1 MSKFLK
7 FIVHFIVICT
17 IICVVGLA
25 VPPFLG
31 ITTEILDDSSKETNL
46 PMGSVT
52 YAIPVK
58 TEEAAVG
65 DSILYQGDSKAY
77 KYMITE
83 IDQKNK
89 TFQVID
95 ASNSKEKALTV
106 QAKEYFPK
114 VVITIGYVG
123 YLLIATESIEGLII
137 LGLAVLFL
145 IILYI
150 IAELWKKDPQDDYDE
165 MDTEP
170 GYVKSKKELKR
181 EEYQEMNPLR
191 KAVADLKNEIR
202 SLGSVNVNAIEEYK
216 ELFDRHGFLKEQHDD
231 LVESEKVL
239 LGVIDELDAGMRR
252 QFEENFVR
260 IQAEFDK
267 AFRQLFGGGHGKL
280 ELVEGEDILEAGV
293 RIIAQPPGKKLQN
306 MILLSGGE
314 KALTA
319 IALLFAI
326 QNLKPS
332 PFCLLDEIEAAL
344 DESNVARYAN
354 YLHKLTKNTQ
364 FIIITHRRGTMAAA
378 DRLYGITMQEK
389 GVSALVSVNL
399 IEDDLDE

>member
-83 IDQKNK
+83 IDQENK

-150 IAELWKKDPQDDYDE
+150 IADLWKKDPQDDYDE

-181 EEYQEMNPLR
+181 EE
-191 KAVADLKNEIR
+191 KAR
-202 SLGSVNVNAIEEYK
+202 QRRYK
-216 ELFDRHGFLKEQHDD
+216 EEEKQIRKEEKQNRKGADAPRKKIRTGGFVDTIYEDELETDNEKPVTVQTATSEAHELLKKEIAAATADEPEAQQEEPEKEVVISPTENIVTHLKEALEEEKQEQEAPVDEEEETESLPIRRMAIPVWSAAQIAENAKNQGDAPDIVKDDVTKVTLFDYSDIVAGDKTT
-231 LVESEKVL
+231 SAEK
-239 LGVIDELDAGMRR
+239 
-252 QFEENFVR
+252 
-260 IQAEFDK
+260 
-267 AFRQLFGGGHGKL
+267 
-280 ELVEGEDILEAGV
+280 
-293 RIIAQPPGKKLQN
+293 QN
-306 MILLSGGE
+306 
-314 KALTA
+314 
-319 IALLFAI
+319 
-326 QNLKPS
+326 
-332 PFCLLDEIEAAL
+332 
-344 DESNVARYAN
+344 
-354 YLHKLTKNTQ
+354 
-364 FIIITHRRGTMAAA
+364 
-378 DRLYGITMQEK
+378 
-389 GVSALVSVNL
+389 
-399 IEDDLDE
+399 

>member
-83 IDQKNK
+83 IDQENK

-181 EEYQEMNPLR
+181 EE
-191 KAVADLKNEIR
+191 KAR
-202 SLGSVNVNAIEEYK
+202 QRRYK
-216 ELFDRHGFLKEQHDD
+216 EEEKQIRKEEKQNRKGADAPRKKIRTGGFVDTIYEDELETDNEKPVTVQTATSEAHELLKKEIAAATADEPEAQQEEPEKEVVISPTENIVTHLKEALEEEKQEQEAPVDEEEETESLPIRRMAIPVWSAAQIAENAKNQGDAPDIVKDDVTKVTLFDYSDIVAGDKTA
-231 LVESEKVL
+231 SAEK
-239 LGVIDELDAGMRR
+239 
-252 QFEENFVR
+252 
-260 IQAEFDK
+260 
-267 AFRQLFGGGHGKL
+267 
-280 ELVEGEDILEAGV
+280 
-293 RIIAQPPGKKLQN
+293 QN
-306 MILLSGGE
+306 
-314 KALTA
+314 
-319 IALLFAI
+319 
-326 QNLKPS
+326 
-332 PFCLLDEIEAAL
+332 
-344 DESNVARYAN
+344 
-354 YLHKLTKNTQ
+354 
-364 FIIITHRRGTMAAA
+364 
-378 DRLYGITMQEK
+378 
-389 GVSALVSVNL
+389 
-399 IEDDLDE
+399 

>member
-83 IDQKNK
+83 IDQENK

-181 EEYQEMNPLR
+181 EE
-191 KAVADLKNEIR
+191 KAR
-202 SLGSVNVNAIEEYK
+202 QRRYK
-216 ELFDRHGFLKEQHDD
+216 EEEKQIRKEEKQNRKGADAPRKKIRTGGFVDTIYEDELETDNEKPVTVQTATSEAHELLKKEIAAATADEPEAQQAEPEKEVVISPTENIVTHLKEALEEEKQEQEAPVDEEEETESLPIRRMAIPVWSAAQIAENAKNQGDAPDIVKDDVTKVTLFDYSDIVAGDKTT
-231 LVESEKVL
+231 SAEK
-239 LGVIDELDAGMRR
+239 
-252 QFEENFVR
+252 
-260 IQAEFDK
+260 
-267 AFRQLFGGGHGKL
+267 
-280 ELVEGEDILEAGV
+280 
-293 RIIAQPPGKKLQN
+293 QN
-306 MILLSGGE
+306 
-314 KALTA
+314 
-319 IALLFAI
+319 
-326 QNLKPS
+326 
-332 PFCLLDEIEAAL
+332 
-344 DESNVARYAN
+344 
-354 YLHKLTKNTQ
+354 
-364 FIIITHRRGTMAAA
+364 
-378 DRLYGITMQEK
+378 
-389 GVSALVSVNL
+389 
-399 IEDDLDE
+399 

>member
-83 IDQKNK
+83 IDQENK

-181 EEYQEMNPLR
+181 EE
-191 KAVADLKNEIR
+191 KAR
-202 SLGSVNVNAIEEYK
+202 QRRYK
-216 ELFDRHGFLKEQHDD
+216 EEEKQIRKEEKQNRKGADAPRKKIRTGGFVDTIYEDELETDNEKPVTVQTATSEAHELLKKEIAAATADEPEVQQEETEKEVVISPTENIVTHLKEALEEEKQEQEAPVDEEEETESLPIRRMAIPVWSVAQIAENAKNQGDAPDIVKDDVTKVTLFDYSDIVAGDKTT
-231 LVESEKVL
+231 SAEK
-239 LGVIDELDAGMRR
+239 
-252 QFEENFVR
+252 
-260 IQAEFDK
+260 
-267 AFRQLFGGGHGKL
+267 
-280 ELVEGEDILEAGV
+280 
-293 RIIAQPPGKKLQN
+293 QN
-306 MILLSGGE
+306 
-314 KALTA
+314 
-319 IALLFAI
+319 
-326 QNLKPS
+326 
-332 PFCLLDEIEAAL
+332 
-344 DESNVARYAN
+344 
-354 YLHKLTKNTQ
+354 
-364 FIIITHRRGTMAAA
+364 
-378 DRLYGITMQEK
+378 
-389 GVSALVSVNL
+389 
-399 IEDDLDE
+399 

>member
-58 TEEAAVG
+58 TEKAAVG

-83 IDQKNK
+83 IDQENK

-181 EEYQEMNPLR
+181 EE
-191 KAVADLKNEIR
+191 KAR
-202 SLGSVNVNAIEEYK
+202 QRRYK
-216 ELFDRHGFLKEQHDD
+216 EEEKQIRKEEKQNRKGADAPRKKIRTGGFVDTIYEDELETDKEKPVTVQTATSEAHELLKKEIAAATADEPEAQQEEPEKEVVISPTENIVTHLKEALEEEKQEQEAPVDEEEETESLPIRRMAIPVWSAAQIAENAKNQGDAPDIVKDDVTKVTLFDYSDIVAGDKTT
-231 LVESEKVL
+231 SAEK
-239 LGVIDELDAGMRR
+239 
-252 QFEENFVR
+252 
-260 IQAEFDK
+260 
-267 AFRQLFGGGHGKL
+267 
-280 ELVEGEDILEAGV
+280 
-293 RIIAQPPGKKLQN
+293 QN
-306 MILLSGGE
+306 
-314 KALTA
+314 
-319 IALLFAI
+319 
-326 QNLKPS
+326 
-332 PFCLLDEIEAAL
+332 
-344 DESNVARYAN
+344 
-354 YLHKLTKNTQ
+354 
-364 FIIITHRRGTMAAA
+364 
-378 DRLYGITMQEK
+378 
-389 GVSALVSVNL
+389 
-399 IEDDLDE
+399 

>member
-83 IDQKNK
+83 IDQENK

-181 EEYQEMNPLR
+181 EE
-191 KAVADLKNEIR
+191 KAR
-202 SLGSVNVNAIEEYK
+202 QRRYK
-216 ELFDRHGFLKEQHDD
+216 EEEKQIRKEEKQNRKGADASRKKIRTGGFVDTIYEDELETDNEKPVTVQTATSEAHELLKKEIAAATADEPEAQQEEPEKEVVISPTENIVTHLKEALEEEKQEQEAPVDEEEETESLPIRRMAIPVWSAAQIAENAKNQGDAPDIVKDDVTKVTLFDYSDIVAGDKTT
-231 LVESEKVL
+231 SAEK
-239 LGVIDELDAGMRR
+239 
-252 QFEENFVR
+252 
-260 IQAEFDK
+260 
-267 AFRQLFGGGHGKL
+267 
-280 ELVEGEDILEAGV
+280 
-293 RIIAQPPGKKLQN
+293 QN
-306 MILLSGGE
+306 
-314 KALTA
+314 
-319 IALLFAI
+319 
-326 QNLKPS
+326 
-332 PFCLLDEIEAAL
+332 
-344 DESNVARYAN
+344 
-354 YLHKLTKNTQ
+354 
-364 FIIITHRRGTMAAA
+364 
-378 DRLYGITMQEK
+378 
-389 GVSALVSVNL
+389 
-399 IEDDLDE
+399 

>member
-58 TEEAAVG
+58 TEKAAVG

-83 IDQKNK
+83 IDQENK

-181 EEYQEMNPLR
+181 EE
-191 KAVADLKNEIR
+191 KAR
-202 SLGSVNVNAIEEYK
+202 QRRYK
-216 ELFDRHGFLKEQHDD
+216 EEEKQIRKEEKQNRKGADAPRKKIRTGGFVDTIYEDELETDNEKPVTVQTATSEAHELLKKEIAAATADEPEVQQEEPEKEVVISPTENIVTHLKEALEEEKQEQEAPVDEEEETESLPIRRMAIPVWSAAQIAENAKNQGDAPDIVKDDVTKVTLFDYSDIVAGDKTT
-231 LVESEKVL
+231 SAEK
-239 LGVIDELDAGMRR
+239 
-252 QFEENFVR
+252 
-260 IQAEFDK
+260 
-267 AFRQLFGGGHGKL
+267 
-280 ELVEGEDILEAGV
+280 
-293 RIIAQPPGKKLQN
+293 QN
-306 MILLSGGE
+306 
-314 KALTA
+314 
-319 IALLFAI
+319 
-326 QNLKPS
+326 
-332 PFCLLDEIEAAL
+332 
-344 DESNVARYAN
+344 
-354 YLHKLTKNTQ
+354 
-364 FIIITHRRGTMAAA
+364 
-378 DRLYGITMQEK
+378 
-389 GVSALVSVNL
+389 
-399 IEDDLDE
+399 

>member
-83 IDQKNK
+83 IDQENK

-95 ASNSKEKALTV
+95 ASDSKEKALTV

-181 EEYQEMNPLR
+181 EEKDRQR
-191 KAVADLKNEIR
+191 R
-202 SLGSVNVNAIEEYK
+202 YK
-216 ELFDRHGFLKEQHDD
+216 EEEKQIRKEEKQNRKGADAPRKKIRTGGFVDTIYEDELETDNEKPVTVQTATSEAHELLKKEIAAATADEPEAQQEEPEKEVVISPTENIVTHLKEALEEEKQEQEAPVDEEEETESLPIRRMAIPVWSAAQIAENAKNQGDAPDIVKDDVTKVTLFDYSDIVAGDKTT
-231 LVESEKVL
+231 SAEK
-239 LGVIDELDAGMRR
+239 
-252 QFEENFVR
+252 
-260 IQAEFDK
+260 
-267 AFRQLFGGGHGKL
+267 
-280 ELVEGEDILEAGV
+280 
-293 RIIAQPPGKKLQN
+293 QN
-306 MILLSGGE
+306 
-314 KALTA
+314 
-319 IALLFAI
+319 
-326 QNLKPS
+326 
-332 PFCLLDEIEAAL
+332 
-344 DESNVARYAN
+344 
-354 YLHKLTKNTQ
+354 
-364 FIIITHRRGTMAAA
+364 
-378 DRLYGITMQEK
+378 
-389 GVSALVSVNL
+389 
-399 IEDDLDE
+399 

>member
-83 IDQKNK
+83 IDQENK

-95 ASNSKEKALTV
+95 ASDSKEKALTV

-165 MDTEP
+165 TDTEP

-181 EEYQEMNPLR
+181 EE
-191 KAVADLKNEIR
+191 KAR
-202 SLGSVNVNAIEEYK
+202 QRRYK
-216 ELFDRHGFLKEQHDD
+216 EEEKQIRKEEKQNRKGADAPRKKIRTGGFVDTIYEDELETDNEKPVTVQTATSEAHELLKKEIAAATADEPEAQQEEPEKEVVISPTENIVTHLKEALEEEKQEQEAPVDEEEETESLPIRRMAIPVWSAAQIAENAKNQGDAPDIVKDDVTKVTLFDYSDIVAGDKTT
-231 LVESEKVL
+231 SAEK
-239 LGVIDELDAGMRR
+239 
-252 QFEENFVR
+252 
-260 IQAEFDK
+260 
-267 AFRQLFGGGHGKL
+267 
-280 ELVEGEDILEAGV
+280 
-293 RIIAQPPGKKLQN
+293 QN
-306 MILLSGGE
+306 
-314 KALTA
+314 
-319 IALLFAI
+319 
-326 QNLKPS
+326 
-332 PFCLLDEIEAAL
+332 
-344 DESNVARYAN
+344 
-354 YLHKLTKNTQ
+354 
-364 FIIITHRRGTMAAA
+364 
-378 DRLYGITMQEK
+378 
-389 GVSALVSVNL
+389 
-399 IEDDLDE
+399 

>member
-83 IDQKNK
+83 IDQENK

-95 ASNSKEKALTV
+95 TSNSKEKALTV

-181 EEYQEMNPLR
+181 EE
-191 KAVADLKNEIR
+191 KAR
-202 SLGSVNVNAIEEYK
+202 QRRYK
-216 ELFDRHGFLKEQHDD
+216 EEEKQIRKEEKQNRKGADAPRKKIRTGGFVDTIYEDELETDNEKPVTVQTATSEAHELLKKEIAAATADEPEAQQEEPEKEVVISPTENIVTHLKEALEEEKQEQEAPVDEEEETESLPIRRMAIPVWSAAQIAENAKNQGDAPDIVKDDVTKVTLFDYSDIVAGDKTT
-231 LVESEKVL
+231 SAEK
-239 LGVIDELDAGMRR
+239 
-252 QFEENFVR
+252 
-260 IQAEFDK
+260 
-267 AFRQLFGGGHGKL
+267 
-280 ELVEGEDILEAGV
+280 
-293 RIIAQPPGKKLQN
+293 QN
-306 MILLSGGE
+306 
-314 KALTA
+314 
-319 IALLFAI
+319 
-326 QNLKPS
+326 
-332 PFCLLDEIEAAL
+332 
-344 DESNVARYAN
+344 
-354 YLHKLTKNTQ
+354 
-364 FIIITHRRGTMAAA
+364 
-378 DRLYGITMQEK
+378 
-389 GVSALVSVNL
+389 
-399 IEDDLDE
+399 

>member
-83 IDQKNK
+83 IDQENK

-181 EEYQEMNPLR
+181 EE
-191 KAVADLKNEIR
+191 KAR
-202 SLGSVNVNAIEEYK
+202 QRRYK
-216 ELFDRHGFLKEQHDD
+216 EEEKQIRKEEKQNRKGADAPRKKIRTGGFVDTIYEDELETDNEKPVTVQTATSEAHELLNKEIAAATADEPEVQQEEPEKEVVISPTENIVTHLKEALEEEKQEQEAPVDEEEETESLPIRRMAIPVWSAAQIAENAKNQGDAPDIVKDDVTKVTLFDYSDIVAGDKTT
-231 LVESEKVL
+231 SAEK
-239 LGVIDELDAGMRR
+239 
-252 QFEENFVR
+252 
-260 IQAEFDK
+260 
-267 AFRQLFGGGHGKL
+267 
-280 ELVEGEDILEAGV
+280 
-293 RIIAQPPGKKLQN
+293 QN
-306 MILLSGGE
+306 
-314 KALTA
+314 
-319 IALLFAI
+319 
-326 QNLKPS
+326 
-332 PFCLLDEIEAAL
+332 
-344 DESNVARYAN
+344 
-354 YLHKLTKNTQ
+354 
-364 FIIITHRRGTMAAA
+364 
-378 DRLYGITMQEK
+378 
-389 GVSALVSVNL
+389 
-399 IEDDLDE
+399 

>member
-83 IDQKNK
+83 IDQENK

-181 EEYQEMNPLR
+181 EE
-191 KAVADLKNEIR
+191 KAR
-202 SLGSVNVNAIEEYK
+202 QRRYK
-216 ELFDRHGFLKEQHDD
+216 EEEKQIRKEEKQNRKGADAPRKKIRTGGFVDTIYEDELETDNEKPVTVQTATSEAHELLKKEIAAATADEPEVQQEEPEKEVVISPTENIVTHLKEALEEEKQEQEAPVDEEEETESLPIRRMAIPVWSAAQIAENAKNQGDAPDIVKDDVTKVTLFDYSDIVAGDKTT
-231 LVESEKVL
+231 SAEK
-239 LGVIDELDAGMRR
+239 
-252 QFEENFVR
+252 
-260 IQAEFDK
+260 
-267 AFRQLFGGGHGKL
+267 
-280 ELVEGEDILEAGV
+280 
-293 RIIAQPPGKKLQN
+293 QN
-306 MILLSGGE
+306 
-314 KALTA
+314 
-319 IALLFAI
+319 
-326 QNLKPS
+326 
-332 PFCLLDEIEAAL
+332 
-344 DESNVARYAN
+344 
-354 YLHKLTKNTQ
+354 
-364 FIIITHRRGTMAAA
+364 
-378 DRLYGITMQEK
+378 
-389 GVSALVSVNL
+389 
-399 IEDDLDE
+399 

>member
-83 IDQKNK
+83 IDQENK

-181 EEYQEMNPLR
+181 EE
-191 KAVADLKNEIR
+191 KAR
-202 SLGSVNVNAIEEYK
+202 QRRYK
-216 ELFDRHGFLKEQHDD
+216 EEEKQIRKEEKQNRKGADAPRKKIRTGGFVDTIYEDELETDNEKPVTVQTATSEAHELLKKEIAAATADEPEAQQEEPEKDVVISPTENIVTHLKEALEEEKQEQEAPVDEEEETESLPIRRMAIPVWSAAQIAENAKNQGDAPDIVKDDVTKVTLFDYSDIVAGDKTT
-231 LVESEKVL
+231 SAEK
-239 LGVIDELDAGMRR
+239 
-252 QFEENFVR
+252 
-260 IQAEFDK
+260 
-267 AFRQLFGGGHGKL
+267 
-280 ELVEGEDILEAGV
+280 
-293 RIIAQPPGKKLQN
+293 QN
-306 MILLSGGE
+306 
-314 KALTA
+314 
-319 IALLFAI
+319 
-326 QNLKPS
+326 
-332 PFCLLDEIEAAL
+332 
-344 DESNVARYAN
+344 
-354 YLHKLTKNTQ
+354 
-364 FIIITHRRGTMAAA
+364 
-378 DRLYGITMQEK
+378 
-389 GVSALVSVNL
+389 
-399 IEDDLDE
+399 

>member
-83 IDQKNK
+83 IDQENK

-165 MDTEP
+165 TDTEP

-181 EEYQEMNPLR
+181 EEKARQR
-191 KAVADLKNEIR
+191 K
-202 SLGSVNVNAIEEYK
+202 YK
-216 ELFDRHGFLKEQHDD
+216 EEEKQIRKEEKQNRKGADAPRKKIRTGGFVDTIYEDELETDNEKPVTVQTATSEAHELLKKEIAAATADEPEAQQEEPEKEVVISPTENIVTHLKEALEEEKQEQEAPVDEEEETESLPIRRMAIPVWSAAQIAENAKNQGDAPDIVKDDVTKVTLFDYSDIVAGDKTT
-231 LVESEKVL
+231 SAEK
-239 LGVIDELDAGMRR
+239 
-252 QFEENFVR
+252 
-260 IQAEFDK
+260 
-267 AFRQLFGGGHGKL
+267 
-280 ELVEGEDILEAGV
+280 
-293 RIIAQPPGKKLQN
+293 QN
-306 MILLSGGE
+306 
-314 KALTA
+314 
-319 IALLFAI
+319 
-326 QNLKPS
+326 
-332 PFCLLDEIEAAL
+332 
-344 DESNVARYAN
+344 
-354 YLHKLTKNTQ
+354 
-364 FIIITHRRGTMAAA
+364 
-378 DRLYGITMQEK
+378 
-389 GVSALVSVNL
+389 
-399 IEDDLDE
+399 

>member
-58 TEEAAVG
+58 TEEAAVR

-83 IDQKNK
+83 IDQENK

-181 EEYQEMNPLR
+181 EE
-191 KAVADLKNEIR
+191 KAR
-202 SLGSVNVNAIEEYK
+202 QRRYK
-216 ELFDRHGFLKEQHDD
+216 EEEKQIRKEEKQNRKGADAPRKKIRTGGFVDTIYEDELETDNEKPVTVQTATSEAHELLKKEIAAATADEPEAQQEEPEKEVVISPTENIVTHLKEALEEEKQEQEAPVDEEEETESLPIRRMAIPVWSAAQIAENAKNQGDAPDIVKDDVTKVTLFDYSDIVAGDKTT
-231 LVESEKVL
+231 SAEK
-239 LGVIDELDAGMRR
+239 
-252 QFEENFVR
+252 
-260 IQAEFDK
+260 
-267 AFRQLFGGGHGKL
+267 
-280 ELVEGEDILEAGV
+280 
-293 RIIAQPPGKKLQN
+293 QN
-306 MILLSGGE
+306 
-314 KALTA
+314 
-319 IALLFAI
+319 
-326 QNLKPS
+326 
-332 PFCLLDEIEAAL
+332 
-344 DESNVARYAN
+344 
-354 YLHKLTKNTQ
+354 
-364 FIIITHRRGTMAAA
+364 
-378 DRLYGITMQEK
+378 
-389 GVSALVSVNL
+389 
-399 IEDDLDE
+399 

>member
-31 ITTEILDDSSKETNL
+31 ITTEILDDPSKETNL

-83 IDQKNK
+83 IDQENK

-181 EEYQEMNPLR
+181 EE
-191 KAVADLKNEIR
+191 KAR
-202 SLGSVNVNAIEEYK
+202 QRRYK
-216 ELFDRHGFLKEQHDD
+216 EEEKQIRKEEKQNRKGADAPRKKIRTGGFVDTIYEDELETDNEKPVTVQTATSEAHELLKKEIAAATADEPEVQQEEPEKEVVISPTENIVTHLKEALEEEKQEQEAPVDEEEETESLPIKRMAIPVWSAAQIAENAKNQGDAPDIVKDDVTKVTLFDYSDIVAGDKTT
-231 LVESEKVL
+231 SAEK
-239 LGVIDELDAGMRR
+239 
-252 QFEENFVR
+252 
-260 IQAEFDK
+260 
-267 AFRQLFGGGHGKL
+267 
-280 ELVEGEDILEAGV
+280 
-293 RIIAQPPGKKLQN
+293 QN
-306 MILLSGGE
+306 
-314 KALTA
+314 
-319 IALLFAI
+319 
-326 QNLKPS
+326 
-332 PFCLLDEIEAAL
+332 
-344 DESNVARYAN
+344 
-354 YLHKLTKNTQ
+354 
-364 FIIITHRRGTMAAA
+364 
-378 DRLYGITMQEK
+378 
-389 GVSALVSVNL
+389 
-399 IEDDLDE
+399 

>member
-181 EEYQEMNPLR
+181 EE
-191 KAVADLKNEIR
+191 KAR
-202 SLGSVNVNAIEEYK
+202 QRRYK
-216 ELFDRHGFLKEQHDD
+216 EEEKQIRKEEKQNQKGADVPRKKIRTGGFVDTIYEDELEPDEEKQEPEAPVDEEEETESLPIRRMAIPVWSAAQIAESAKNQGDAPDIVKDDITKVTLFDYSDIVAGAKPA
-231 LVESEKVL
+231 SAEK
-239 LGVIDELDAGMRR
+239 
-252 QFEENFVR
+252 
-260 IQAEFDK
+260 
-267 AFRQLFGGGHGKL
+267 
-280 ELVEGEDILEAGV
+280 
-293 RIIAQPPGKKLQN
+293 QN
-306 MILLSGGE
+306 
-314 KALTA
+314 
-319 IALLFAI
+319 
-326 QNLKPS
+326 
-332 PFCLLDEIEAAL
+332 
-344 DESNVARYAN
+344 
-354 YLHKLTKNTQ
+354 
-364 FIIITHRRGTMAAA
+364 
-378 DRLYGITMQEK
+378 
-389 GVSALVSVNL
+389 
-399 IEDDLDE
+399 

>member
-83 IDQKNK
+83 IDQENK

-181 EEYQEMNPLR
+181 EE
-191 KAVADLKNEIR
+191 KAR
-202 SLGSVNVNAIEEYK
+202 QRRYK
-216 ELFDRHGFLKEQHDD
+216 EEEKQIRKEEKQNRKGADAPRKKIRTGGFVDTIYEDELETDNEKPVTVQTATSEAHELLKKEIAAATADEPEAQQEEPEKEVVISPTENIVTHLKEALEEEKQEQEAPVDEEEETESLPIRRMAIPVWSAAQIAENAKNQGDAPDIVKDDVTKVTLFDYSDIVASDKTT
-231 LVESEKVL
+231 SAEK
-239 LGVIDELDAGMRR
+239 
-252 QFEENFVR
+252 
-260 IQAEFDK
+260 
-267 AFRQLFGGGHGKL
+267 
-280 ELVEGEDILEAGV
+280 
-293 RIIAQPPGKKLQN
+293 QN
-306 MILLSGGE
+306 
-314 KALTA
+314 
-319 IALLFAI
+319 
-326 QNLKPS
+326 
-332 PFCLLDEIEAAL
+332 
-344 DESNVARYAN
+344 
-354 YLHKLTKNTQ
+354 
-364 FIIITHRRGTMAAA
+364 
-378 DRLYGITMQEK
+378 
-389 GVSALVSVNL
+389 
-399 IEDDLDE
+399 

>member
-58 TEEAAVG
+58 TEKAAVG

-83 IDQKNK
+83 IDQENK

-181 EEYQEMNPLR
+181 EE
-191 KAVADLKNEIR
+191 KAR
-202 SLGSVNVNAIEEYK
+202 QRRYK
-216 ELFDRHGFLKEQHDD
+216 EEEKQIRKEEKQNRKGADAPRKKIRTGGFVDTIYEDELETDNEKPVTVQTATSEAHELLKKEIAAATADEPEAQQEEPEKEVVISPTENIVTHLKEALEEEKQEQEAPVDEEEETESLPIRRMAIPVWSAAQIAENAKNQGDAPDIVKDDVTKVTLFDYSDIVAGDKTT
-231 LVESEKVL
+231 SAEK
-239 LGVIDELDAGMRR
+239 
-252 QFEENFVR
+252 
-260 IQAEFDK
+260 
-267 AFRQLFGGGHGKL
+267 
-280 ELVEGEDILEAGV
+280 
-293 RIIAQPPGKKLQN
+293 QN
-306 MILLSGGE
+306 
-314 KALTA
+314 
-319 IALLFAI
+319 
-326 QNLKPS
+326 
-332 PFCLLDEIEAAL
+332 
-344 DESNVARYAN
+344 
-354 YLHKLTKNTQ
+354 
-364 FIIITHRRGTMAAA
+364 
-378 DRLYGITMQEK
+378 
-389 GVSALVSVNL
+389 
-399 IEDDLDE
+399 

>member
-83 IDQKNK
+83 IDQENK

-181 EEYQEMNPLR
+181 EEKARQR
-191 KAVADLKNEIR
+191 K
-202 SLGSVNVNAIEEYK
+202 YK
-216 ELFDRHGFLKEQHDD
+216 EEEKQIRKEEKQNRKGADAPRTKIRTGGFVDTIYEDELETDNEKPVTVQTATSEAHELLKKEIAAATADEPEVQQEEPEKEVVISPTENIVTHLKEALEEEKQEQEAPVDEEEETESLPIRRMAIPVWSAAQIAENAKNQGDAPDIVKDDVTKVTLFDYSDIVAGDKTT
-231 LVESEKVL
+231 SAEK
-239 LGVIDELDAGMRR
+239 
-252 QFEENFVR
+252 
-260 IQAEFDK
+260 
-267 AFRQLFGGGHGKL
+267 
-280 ELVEGEDILEAGV
+280 
-293 RIIAQPPGKKLQN
+293 QN
-306 MILLSGGE
+306 
-314 KALTA
+314 
-319 IALLFAI
+319 
-326 QNLKPS
+326 
-332 PFCLLDEIEAAL
+332 
-344 DESNVARYAN
+344 
-354 YLHKLTKNTQ
+354 
-364 FIIITHRRGTMAAA
+364 
-378 DRLYGITMQEK
+378 
-389 GVSALVSVNL
+389 
-399 IEDDLDE
+399 

>member
-83 IDQKNK
+83 IDQENK

-114 VVITIGYVG
+114 IVITIGYVG

-181 EEYQEMNPLR
+181 EE
-191 KAVADLKNEIR
+191 KAR
-202 SLGSVNVNAIEEYK
+202 QRRYK
-216 ELFDRHGFLKEQHDD
+216 EEEKQIRKEEKQNRKGADAPRKKIRTGGFVDTIYEDELETDNEKPVTVQTATSEAHELLKKEIAAATADEPEAQQAEPEKEVVISPTENIVTHLKEALEEEKQEQEAPVDEEEETESLPIRRMAIPVWSAAQIAENAKNQGDAPDIVKDDVTKVTLFDYSDIVAGDKTT
-231 LVESEKVL
+231 SAEK
-239 LGVIDELDAGMRR
+239 
-252 QFEENFVR
+252 
-260 IQAEFDK
+260 
-267 AFRQLFGGGHGKL
+267 
-280 ELVEGEDILEAGV
+280 
-293 RIIAQPPGKKLQN
+293 QN
-306 MILLSGGE
+306 
-314 KALTA
+314 
-319 IALLFAI
+319 
-326 QNLKPS
+326 
-332 PFCLLDEIEAAL
+332 
-344 DESNVARYAN
+344 
-354 YLHKLTKNTQ
+354 
-364 FIIITHRRGTMAAA
+364 
-378 DRLYGITMQEK
+378 
-389 GVSALVSVNL
+389 
-399 IEDDLDE
+399 

>member
-83 IDQKNK
+83 IDQENK

-181 EEYQEMNPLR
+181 EE
-191 KAVADLKNEIR
+191 KAR
-202 SLGSVNVNAIEEYK
+202 QRRYK
-216 ELFDRHGFLKEQHDD
+216 EEEKQIRKEEKQNQKGADAPRKKIRTGGFVDTIYEDELEPDNEKPVTVQTATSEAHELLKKEIAAATADEPEAQQEEPEKEVVISPTENIVTHLKEA
-231 LVESEKVL
+231 LEEEAFPAFPVY
-239 LGVIDELDAGMRR
+239 RR
-252 QFEENFVR
+252 SIASARRTTACAFSFVTTR
-260 IQAEFDK
+260 TTWRET
-267 AFRQLFGGGHGKL
+267 
-280 ELVEGEDILEAGV
+280 
-293 RIIAQPPGKKLQN
+293 
-306 MILLSGGE
+306 S
-314 KALTA
+314 
-319 IALLFAI
+319 
-326 QNLKPS
+326 
-332 PFCLLDEIEAAL
+332 
-344 DESNVARYAN
+344 
-354 YLHKLTKNTQ
+354 
-364 FIIITHRRGTMAAA
+364 
-378 DRLYGITMQEK
+378 
-389 GVSALVSVNL
+389 SAKTC
-399 IEDDLDE
+399 

>member
-83 IDQKNK
+83 IDQENK

-181 EEYQEMNPLR
+181 EEKARQR
-191 KAVADLKNEIR
+191 K
-202 SLGSVNVNAIEEYK
+202 YK
-216 ELFDRHGFLKEQHDD
+216 EEEKQIRKEEKQNRKGADAPRKKIRTGGFVDTIYEDELETDNEKPVTVQTATSEAHELLKKEIAAATADEPEAQQAEPEKEVVISPTENIVTHLKEALEEEKQEQEAPVDEEEETESLPIRRMAIPVWSAAQIAENAKNQGDAPDIVKDDVTKVTLFDYSDIVAGDKTT
-231 LVESEKVL
+231 SAEK
-239 LGVIDELDAGMRR
+239 
-252 QFEENFVR
+252 
-260 IQAEFDK
+260 
-267 AFRQLFGGGHGKL
+267 
-280 ELVEGEDILEAGV
+280 
-293 RIIAQPPGKKLQN
+293 QN
-306 MILLSGGE
+306 
-314 KALTA
+314 
-319 IALLFAI
+319 
-326 QNLKPS
+326 
-332 PFCLLDEIEAAL
+332 
-344 DESNVARYAN
+344 
-354 YLHKLTKNTQ
+354 
-364 FIIITHRRGTMAAA
+364 
-378 DRLYGITMQEK
+378 
-389 GVSALVSVNL
+389 
-399 IEDDLDE
+399 

>member
-83 IDQKNK
+83 IDQENK

-165 MDTEP
+165 TDTEP

-181 EEYQEMNPLR
+181 EE
-191 KAVADLKNEIR
+191 KAR
-202 SLGSVNVNAIEEYK
+202 QRRYK
-216 ELFDRHGFLKEQHDD
+216 EEEKQIRKEEKQNRKGADAPRKKIRTGGFVDTIYEDELETDNEKPVTVQTATSEAHELLKKEIAAATADEPEAQQAEPEKEVVISPTENIVTHLKEALEEEKQEQEAPVDEEEETESLPIRRMAIPVWSAAQIAENAKNQGDAPDIVKDDVTKVTLFDYSDIVAGDKTT
-231 LVESEKVL
+231 SAEK
-239 LGVIDELDAGMRR
+239 
-252 QFEENFVR
+252 
-260 IQAEFDK
+260 
-267 AFRQLFGGGHGKL
+267 
-280 ELVEGEDILEAGV
+280 
-293 RIIAQPPGKKLQN
+293 QN
-306 MILLSGGE
+306 
-314 KALTA
+314 
-319 IALLFAI
+319 
-326 QNLKPS
+326 
-332 PFCLLDEIEAAL
+332 
-344 DESNVARYAN
+344 
-354 YLHKLTKNTQ
+354 
-364 FIIITHRRGTMAAA
+364 
-378 DRLYGITMQEK
+378 
-389 GVSALVSVNL
+389 
-399 IEDDLDE
+399 

>member
-83 IDQKNK
+83 IDQENK

-181 EEYQEMNPLR
+181 EE
-191 KAVADLKNEIR
+191 KAR
-202 SLGSVNVNAIEEYK
+202 QRRYK
-216 ELFDRHGFLKEQHDD
+216 EEEKQIRKEEKQNRKGEDAPRKKIRTGGFVDTIYEDELETDNEKPVTVQTATSEAHELLKKEIAAATADEPEVQQEEPEKEVVISPTENIVTHLKEALEEEKQEQEAPVDEEEETESLPIRRMAIPVWSAAQIAENAKNQGDAPDIVKDDVTKVTLFDYSDIVAGDKTT
-231 LVESEKVL
+231 SAEK
-239 LGVIDELDAGMRR
+239 
-252 QFEENFVR
+252 
-260 IQAEFDK
+260 
-267 AFRQLFGGGHGKL
+267 
-280 ELVEGEDILEAGV
+280 
-293 RIIAQPPGKKLQN
+293 QN
-306 MILLSGGE
+306 
-314 KALTA
+314 
-319 IALLFAI
+319 
-326 QNLKPS
+326 
-332 PFCLLDEIEAAL
+332 
-344 DESNVARYAN
+344 
-354 YLHKLTKNTQ
+354 
-364 FIIITHRRGTMAAA
+364 
-378 DRLYGITMQEK
+378 
-389 GVSALVSVNL
+389 
-399 IEDDLDE
+399 

>member
-83 IDQKNK
+83 IDQENK

-181 EEYQEMNPLR
+181 EEKARQRRSKEEEKQIRKEEKQNRKGADAPRKKIRTGGFVDTIYEDELETDNEKPVTVQTATSEAHELLKKEIAAATADEPEVQQEEPEKEVVISPTENI
-191 KAVADLKNEIR
+191 VTHLKEALEEEKQEQEAPVDEEEETESLPIR
-202 SLGSVNVNAIEEYK
+202 RMAIPVWSAAQIAENAKNQGDAPDIVK
-216 ELFDRHGFLKEQHDD
+216 DDVTKVTLFDYSDIVAGDKTT
-231 LVESEKVL
+231 SAEK
-239 LGVIDELDAGMRR
+239 
-252 QFEENFVR
+252 
-260 IQAEFDK
+260 
-267 AFRQLFGGGHGKL
+267 
-280 ELVEGEDILEAGV
+280 
-293 RIIAQPPGKKLQN
+293 QN
-306 MILLSGGE
+306 
-314 KALTA
+314 
-319 IALLFAI
+319 
-326 QNLKPS
+326 
-332 PFCLLDEIEAAL
+332 
-344 DESNVARYAN
+344 
-354 YLHKLTKNTQ
+354 
-364 FIIITHRRGTMAAA
+364 
-378 DRLYGITMQEK
+378 
-389 GVSALVSVNL
+389 
-399 IEDDLDE
+399 

>member
-83 IDQKNK
+83 IDQENK

-181 EEYQEMNPLR
+181 EE
-191 KAVADLKNEIR
+191 KAR
-202 SLGSVNVNAIEEYK
+202 QRRYK
-216 ELFDRHGFLKEQHDD
+216 EEQKQIRKEEKQNRKGADAPRKKIRTGGFVDTIYEDELETDNEKPVTVQTATSEAHELLKKEIAAATADEPEAQQEEPEKEVVISPTENIVTHLKEALEEEKQEQEAPVDEEEETESLPIRRMAIPVWSAAQIAENAKNQGDAPDIVKDDVTKVTLFDYSDIVAGDKTT
-231 LVESEKVL
+231 SAEK
-239 LGVIDELDAGMRR
+239 
-252 QFEENFVR
+252 
-260 IQAEFDK
+260 
-267 AFRQLFGGGHGKL
+267 
-280 ELVEGEDILEAGV
+280 
-293 RIIAQPPGKKLQN
+293 QN
-306 MILLSGGE
+306 
-314 KALTA
+314 
-319 IALLFAI
+319 
-326 QNLKPS
+326 
-332 PFCLLDEIEAAL
+332 
-344 DESNVARYAN
+344 
-354 YLHKLTKNTQ
+354 
-364 FIIITHRRGTMAAA
+364 
-378 DRLYGITMQEK
+378 
-389 GVSALVSVNL
+389 
-399 IEDDLDE
+399 

>member
-77 KYMITE
+77 KYMITD
-83 IDQKNK
+83 IDQENK

-181 EEYQEMNPLR
+181 EE
-191 KAVADLKNEIR
+191 KAR
-202 SLGSVNVNAIEEYK
+202 QRRYK
-216 ELFDRHGFLKEQHDD
+216 EEEKQIRKEEKQNRKGADAPRKKIRTGGFVDTIYEDELETDNEKPVTVQTATSEAHELLKKEIAAATADEPEAQQEEPEKEVVISPTENIVTHLKEALEEEKQEQEAPVDEEEETESLPIRRMAIPVWSAAQIAENAKNQGDAPDIVKDDVTKVTLFDYSDIVAGDKTT
-231 LVESEKVL
+231 SAEK
-239 LGVIDELDAGMRR
+239 
-252 QFEENFVR
+252 
-260 IQAEFDK
+260 
-267 AFRQLFGGGHGKL
+267 
-280 ELVEGEDILEAGV
+280 
-293 RIIAQPPGKKLQN
+293 QN
-306 MILLSGGE
+306 
-314 KALTA
+314 
-319 IALLFAI
+319 
-326 QNLKPS
+326 
-332 PFCLLDEIEAAL
+332 
-344 DESNVARYAN
+344 
-354 YLHKLTKNTQ
+354 
-364 FIIITHRRGTMAAA
+364 
-378 DRLYGITMQEK
+378 
-389 GVSALVSVNL
+389 
-399 IEDDLDE
+399 